1 MNVELMDLNTY
12 SEDAIGT
19 DNGKVIIR
27 TLEGIL
33 Q

>member
-1 MNVELMDLNTY
+1 MDLNTY
-12 SEDAIGT
+12 SEDAIGE
-19 DNGKVIIR
+19 DNGKVIKR